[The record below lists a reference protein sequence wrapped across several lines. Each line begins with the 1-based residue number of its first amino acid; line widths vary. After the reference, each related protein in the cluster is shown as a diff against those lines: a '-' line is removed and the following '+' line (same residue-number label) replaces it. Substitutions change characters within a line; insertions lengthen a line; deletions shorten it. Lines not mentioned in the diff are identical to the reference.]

1 MNILDGLH
9 SRWTVELLSWWLQV
23 GYNPDCV
30 HIYIYM
36 YIYICIHIYIYIYVY
51 ICIYIY
57 MYTYVYIYVY
67 ICIYIYIYICVYIY
81 MYVCMYVCM
90 YIYIYTHTV
99 RSGYEQ
105 ADWLHGPL
113 AHRRR
118 DVHKNRIHI
127 VRLIPTLKHYSDRA
141 SDEPYIL
148 YSVQFYSVLFYSFLI
163 QPVIFYSILFYSI
176 LSYSTLS
183 YSILLC
189 WTGVYQ
195 SILW

>member
-30 HIYIYM
+30 HIYIY
-36 YIYICIHIYIYIYVY
+36 ICIYIYIHM
-51 ICIYIY
+51 CIYIY
-57 MYTYVYIYVY
+57 MYVCIYIYMYV
-67 ICIYIYIYICVYIY
+67 CIYIYIYLHIQSEAVLNKLTDSMAHWRIEGG
-81 MYVCMYVCM
+81 M
-90 YIYIYTHTV
+90 YIKTEFTLF
-99 RSGYEQ
+99 
-105 ADWLHGPL
+105 DWSPPWNTILTELPMNHM
-113 AHRRR
+113 
-118 DVHKNRIHI
+118 
-127 VRLIPTLKHYSDRA
+127 
-141 SDEPYIL
+141 IL

-163 QPVIFYSILFYSI
+163 QPVRFYSILFYSI
-176 LSYSTLS
+176 LS